1 VRGLSESL
9 RQDLES
15 TGSPVSMTCIHPG
28 GIKTNIAKSSRMSS
42 STAAITGTDDRDTIA
57 NFEKMFITTPDKAA
71 KTILNGVKKNK
82 RRVLIGPDAHFLDI
96 MVRLLPTSYQ
106 WIFTKVVSLQKKMNT
121 KAA

>member
-1 VRGLSESL
+1 
-9 RQDLES
+9 
-15 TGSPVSMTCIHPG
+15 MTCIHPG

-42 STAAITGTDDRDTIA
+42 STASITGTDDNDTVA

-106 WIFTKVVSLQKKMNT
+106 WIFTKVVGLQKKMNT

>member
-1 VRGLSESL
+1 
-9 RQDLES
+9 
-15 TGSPVSMTCIHPG
+15 
-28 GIKTNIAKSSRMSS
+28 
-42 STAAITGTDDRDTIA
+42 
-57 NFEKMFITTPDKAA
+57 MFITTPDKAA

-106 WIFTKVVSLQKKMNT
+106 WIFTKVVGLQKKMNT